1 MKKNQIKELKERIF
15 AGKEEKIT
23 FLDHV
28 FDLIRETSCLPDIIG
43 RTYHVKNPKTGKIL
57 YIIEQKPMDIK
68 QLDILG
74 KLLVKAMN
82 RDTKKMNA
90 MMGGGKK

>member
-1 MKKNQIKELKERIF
+1 MK
-15 AGKEEKIT
+15 
-23 FLDHV
+23 D
-28 FDLIRETSCLPDIIG
+28 
-43 RTYHVKNPKTGKIL
+43 PKTGEVL